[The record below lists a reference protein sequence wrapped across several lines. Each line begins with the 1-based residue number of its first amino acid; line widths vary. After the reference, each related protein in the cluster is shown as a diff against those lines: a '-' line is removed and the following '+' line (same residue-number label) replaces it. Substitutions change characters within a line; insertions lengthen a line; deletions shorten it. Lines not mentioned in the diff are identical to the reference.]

1 MKKIYISPVMD
12 VIELKHQ
19 QTLLAGSATFNVVDD
34 STINAEDVD
43 APLFEDNDLISF
55 GD

>member
-12 VIELKHQ
+12 VIELQ
-19 QTLLAGSATFNVVDD
+19 QEQALLAGSATFEVLDT
-34 STINAEDVD
+34 TINAEDVD
-43 APLFEDNDLISF
+43 APIFSDGDLIEF